1 MSHIS
6 YSFHHAI
13 RFNALLVRLTS
24 VLIFVAVQGGLSQR
38 GHSAFGQAPG
48 ASSSDVLGS
57 QFVPSDAIVVGE
69 IKIAETLNS
78 SAAEMY
84 PIEIVDAWAEQNL
97 GIAASSLESLRV
109 VLAAPGPG
117 EPQFGA
123 VLTSSADIDL
133 KGVSQS
139 LVRNGEGEALEVNGR
154 TCFGVVDARGVVVYQ
169 HDARTI
175 VVATQAY
182 LDAVVRSAERSSSR
196 GTLARLAESNSPG
209 ANATILSAIE
219 PVRPMATGMLQAMA
233 GQIPPP
239 LQPFANIPSLL
250 DAIVLRM
257 NLANT
262 DGSVE
267 LNLLAVDKDSA
278 SQLGE
283 LIGNGLEFGRQMGLA
298 QMAGDLDPNDPM
310 ADATR
315 RYMERL
321 SGSFVQSMMPRQEG
335 SQLKIELS
343 PSQGLATQ
351 GVLVGLL
358 LPAVQSART
367 AARRVS
373 SMNNLKQVGLAMH
386 NSHDVYRKFPGDI
399 VADDGTPL
407 LSWRVAILP
416 FIEQSQLYDQFKK
429 DEPWDSPHNLKLLE
443 QMPNTYQHPGMQVDS
458 GQTVYQRPVGKQF
471 IMEGHGGTSMR
482 EILDGTSNT
491 IMVVESPADAAVP
504 WTKPSDLKVDLEN
517 LLGSIVGWDR
527 QGLNVLFADGSVR
540 YIAATVDLEVLKAL
554 LTRNGAEVI
563 GAF

>member
-1 MSHIS
+1 MSLTSSCFDHMS
-6 YSFHHAI
+6 GFDAVF
-13 RFNALLVRLTS
+13 RRNTS
-24 VLIFVAVQGGLSQR
+24 VLILVSLFVVFSPFDDL
-38 GHSAFGQAPG
+38 AFGQNTELGSNEP
-48 ASSSDVLGS
+48 LGS

-69 IKIAETLNS
+69 LKIAETLAS

-133 KGVSQS
+133 KNVSPT
-139 LVRNGEGEALEVNGR
+139 LVKNGEGKGLQVNGR
-154 TCFGVVDARGVVVYQ
+154 ACFRVVEARGVVAHQ
-169 HDARTI
+169 IDARTI
-175 VVATQAY
+175 VVATKAY
-182 LDAVVRSAERSSSR
+182 LDPVVRAAERSSSR
-196 GTLARLAESNSPG
+196 GTLARLAESNPSG
-209 ANATILSAIE
+209 VNATILSAIE

-233 GQIPPP
+233 AQIPPP
-239 LQPFANIPSLL
+239 LQPFAEIPTLL

-257 NLANT
+257 NLADS

-278 SQLGE
+278 SKLSG
-283 LIGNGLEFGRQMGLA
+283 LITDGLEFGRQMGLA

-321 SGSFVQSMMPRQEG
+321 SGSFVQSMTPRQEG
-335 SQLKIELS
+335 SQLKLEVS

-358 LPAVQSART
+358 LPAVSSARE

-373 SMNNLKQVGLAMH
+373 SMNNLKQIGLAMH
-386 NSHDVYRKFPGDI
+386 NLHDVYRKFPGDI
-399 VADDGTPL
+399 LAADGTPL

-416 FIEQSQLYDQFKK
+416 FIEQSQLYEQFKK
-429 DEPWDSPHNLKLLE
+429 DEPWDSPHNLQLLE
-443 QMPNTYQHPGMQVDS
+443 QMPNTLEHPGMQVDP
-458 GQTVYQRPVGKQF
+458 GLTVYQRPVGKQF
-471 IMEGHGGTSMR
+471 IMEGHEGTSFR
-482 EILDGTSNT
+482 EIIDGTSNT
-491 IMVVESPADAAVP
+491 IMVVESPAELAVP
-504 WTKPSDLKVDLEN
+504 WTKPSDLDVDVEN
-517 LLGSIVGWDR
+517 LIGTIFGWDR
-527 QGLNVLFADGSVR
+527 EGLNALFADGSVR
-540 YIAATVDLEVLKAL
+540 YLASTIDLEILKAL
-554 LTRNGAEVI
+554 LTRNGGEVV
-563 GAF
+563 GSF